1 MRWISIILVCGS
13 LSAAQDG
20 LSERIHTAQSS
31 GDYKQAASLYL
42 ELIASGTDTP
52 EVRSNCGIMLHLAG
66 RNREALDQFRIALKA
81 NPQLAGANLFAGV
94 SEVDLGKPK
103 EALPYLQRA
112 RELDQSNPAP
122 DLALGKAYAALR
134 DFQSANQAYAEAAK
148 RGPRIAEAWYG
159 LGITYRSL
167 AEERLRRAVEGESI
181 NTVETHRLLDESLH
195 ALQRAVALD
204 PQSAQAHLILGE
216 SLRDSGKLVDAVPE
230 YQTAIRLAPGME
242 AAYLGLATSYWK
254 IGQWDDVM
262 PPLRHAL
269 VLAPRDP
276 EANAILADMLLR
288 QNDYSTA
295 EKHAEIALAGNPK
308 LFRARVVLARID
320 LARKQPEQAA
330 AELEKVASADPDGS
344 YHFLLWRAYKLAGK
358 PEEAEAA
365 LKEYKRRRAATNK
378 LAPSE

>member
-122 DLALGKAYAALR
+122 DLALGK
-134 DFQSANQAYAEAAK
+134 
-148 RGPRIAEAWYG
+148 
-159 LGITYRSL
+159 
-167 AEERLRRAVEGESI
+167 
-181 NTVETHRLLDESLH
+181 
-195 ALQRAVALD
+195 
-204 PQSAQAHLILGE
+204 
-216 SLRDSGKLVDAVPE
+216 
-230 YQTAIRLAPGME
+230 
-242 AAYLGLATSYWK
+242 
-254 IGQWDDVM
+254 
-262 PPLRHAL
+262 
-269 VLAPRDP
+269 
-276 EANAILADMLLR
+276 
-288 QNDYSTA
+288 
-295 EKHAEIALAGNPK
+295 
-308 LFRARVVLARID
+308 
-320 LARKQPEQAA
+320 
-330 AELEKVASADPDGS
+330 
-344 YHFLLWRAYKLAGK
+344 
-358 PEEAEAA
+358 
-365 LKEYKRRRAATNK
+365 
-378 LAPSE
+378 